1 MIRFLTAGES
11 HGEALTAIVEGM
23 PAGLPVTEDEINVE
37 MARRQMG
44 AGRGGRM
51 KIERDRIH
59 FTSGVRHGKTLG
71 SPITMVIQ
79 NLDWENWRQV
89 MAVGA
94 LEEKPAPDR
103 SLTSPRPGHA
113 DLAGALKY
121 GHEDLRNV
129 LERSSARETAARVA
143 VGALARRLLG
153 EFGVAIVGHV
163 VEIGGVEAAE
173 TNIRWQELRERAE
186 ASPVRCV
193 DPEAAERMIQA
204 IESAKGKGDTLG
216 GVFEIIA
223 FNVPVGLGSYV
234 HWDRR
239 LDGRLAG
246 ALMSIQAMKGVEIG
260 LGFET
265 ARRLGSQVH
274 DDIVYTPGS
283 SDPGLAGGYSRLS
296 NNAGGIEGGVSN
308 GQPVVCRVAM
318 KPLSTLMA
326 PKQSV
331 DMSTKEVSKAG
342 VERSDVCSV
351 PSAVVVGEAM
361 VAIEIARAF
370 LEKFGGDSVEEIRR
384 NLTGYLEWLRTR

>member
-51 KIERDRIH
+51 KIERDRVH

-71 SPITMVIQ
+71 SPITMVVQ

-89 MAVGA
+89 MAVGP
-94 LEEKPAPDR
+94 LVEKPVPDR

-143 VGALARRLLG
+143 VGALTRRLLD
-153 EFGVAIVGHV
+153 EFGIAIVGHV

-173 TNIRWQELRERAE
+173 TNLSWQELRTRAE

-193 DPEAAERMIQA
+193 DPEAAQRMIQA
-204 IESAKGKGDTLG
+204 IETAKGKGDTLG

-265 ARRLGSQVH
+265 TRRLGSQVH
-274 DDIVYTPGS
+274 DEIVYAPGS
-283 SDPGLAGGYSRLS
+283 SDPGPAGGYSRLS